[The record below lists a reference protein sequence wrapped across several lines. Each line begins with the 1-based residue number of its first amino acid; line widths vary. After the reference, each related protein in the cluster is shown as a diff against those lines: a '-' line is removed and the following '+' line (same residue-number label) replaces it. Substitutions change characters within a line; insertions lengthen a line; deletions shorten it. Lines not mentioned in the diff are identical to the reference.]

1 MIKSSY
7 HTHSNFSD
15 GKAAPEEYVLKAI
28 ERGFSSLGFSEH
40 GPTKYEKHWEIKKD
54 RVEEYRSEILRL
66 KDKYCGKIEIYC
78 GMELDY
84 FPGIED
90 EAFSKFG
97 LDYVIGSIH
106 YFPGDDG
113 EIYGVDCKF
122 EEFKKTIFDYFK
134 GDVKAMV
141 REFYSRLAVMT
152 KRLKPEMIGH
162 FDLIKI
168 NNPENKFFSE
178 SEGWYKDSVMEVL
191 EIMAKSG
198 TMFDVNTGGI
208 TRGYLT
214 EPYPSEWIL
223 REGAALKIPAVLNS
237 DAHIPE
243 NIEGNFGPVTK
254 ILIRSGYKT
263 KMILSKG
270 KWTEDSLKC

>member
-1 MIKSSY
+1 MIRSSY

-15 GKAAPEEYVLKAI
+15 GKAPPEEYIIKAI

-66 KDKYCGKIEIYC
+66 KNKYIGKIEIYC

-90 EAFSKFG
+90 DAFSKYG

-106 YFPGDDG
+106 YFPGPDG

-122 EEFKKTIFDYFK
+122 EEFKKTIYDFFK
-134 GDVKAMV
+134 GDVKSMV
-141 REFYSRLAVMT
+141 KEFYSRLGSMV
-152 KRLKPEMIGH
+152 RQFKPEMIGH

-168 NNPENKFFSE
+168 NNPDESIFSE
-178 SEGWYKDSVMEVL
+178 KESWYKDAVMEVL
-191 EIMAKSG
+191 ETMSEHG
-198 TMFDVNTGGI
+198 TMFDLNTGGI
-208 TRGYLT
+208 TRGYLK
-214 EPYPSEWIL
+214 EPYPSAWIL
-223 REGAALKIPAVLNS
+223 REGAKKKIPVVLNS

-243 NIEGNFGPVTK
+243 NIDGNFEPVTK
-254 ILIRSGYKT
+254 ILKQSGYRS
-263 KMILSKG
+263 KMILSGGVWK
-270 KWTEDSLKC
+270 EDALI